1 MIKAGS
7 VILLCLAP
15 LAASAQDISGAL
27 RFNYANSSKLLDD
40 ENNFYGATAQAKWL
54 PTFSQAVDGKF
65 EARATNPNIA
75 SGGTGRAS
83 LLEGYV
89 TVHGER
95 TDLRIGKQV
104 IAWGRA
110 DGINPTDN
118 LTPRDYTVLLPF
130 EDDQR
135 LGTTAFKLNHYVTA
149 EDTVTVFATP
159 WFEPS
164 KLPGTAPAGT
174 TLVEKKPAHTLANSE
189 IGVKYDKTGGGLD
202 WSASYFHGYSLL
214 PETHLVTPAPLVLE
228 LRYPKINV
236 LGMDMAQNFGRYG
249 MRLEAAYIM
258 PQAALDAL
266 SMQPYWFYVVG
277 VDRTFFDNL
286 NVNLQLI
293 GRRVQN
299 FADPAALTDPLLRN
313 LAVQNAI
320 TFGQQDRESY
330 GISSRIGD
338 KWLNDTLE
346 AEILLFANTT
356 RRDSYIRPQLRYAF
370 NDQVKST
377 VGAEIYSG
385 ADDTSF
391 GRLKRNRNV
400 FFETQY
406 SF

>member
-89 TVHGER
+89 TVHGEH
-95 TDLRIGKQV
+95 TDMRIGKQI

-135 LGTTAFKLNHYVTA
+135 FGTTAFKLNHYVTA
-149 EDTVTVFATP
+149 EDTLTVFVTP

-164 KLPGTAPAGT
+164 KLPSAA
-174 TLVEKKPAHTLANSE
+174 LAEKKPAHTLSNSE
-189 IGVKYDKTGGGLD
+189 IGLKYDKTGGGLD

-214 PETHLVTPAPLVLE
+214 PETHPAASASLE
-228 LRYPKINV
+228 LRYPKIDV

-249 MRLEAAYIM
+249 MRLEAAYIK
-258 PQAALDAL
+258 PQPDTDAL
-266 SMQPYWFYVVG
+266 GMQPYWFYVVG
-277 VDRTFFDNL
+277 ADRTFFDNL
-286 NVNLQLI
+286 NINLQLI
-293 GRRVQN
+293 GRRVQSY
-299 FADPAALTDPLLRN
+299 ADPAMLTDPLLRS

-320 TFGQQDRESY
+320 TFDQQDRESY
-330 GISSRIGD
+330 GISSRISN
-338 KWLNDTLE
+338 KWLNDVLE
-346 AEILLFANTT
+346 AEIFFLTSIT
-356 RRDSYIRPQLRYAF
+356 HHDSYIRPQLRYAF

-377 VGAEIYSG
+377 LGAEIYSG
-385 ADDTSF
+385 AEDTFF
-391 GRLKRNRNV
+391 GRLKRNRTIY
-400 FFETQY
+400 FETRY